1 MYIFSDTA
9 STVFSITTVVFSI
22 ISLVT
27 PLMVIGVFIMVFVK
41 MFRSSRDTFKNV
53 KRELNDIN
61 NLSSVTE
68 DEIRNTPKSVS
79 GMTSIYLPVLQRDFP
94 ELNYEEF
101 KNMAVN
107 ELKKQLSLSYDSFI
121 IHRTELYRYSKSQGT
136 CTAVFQSSVEYQADG
151 LKNQTRYNTHMVYV
165 QNSDLSEE
173 EDSFS
178 TTCPNCGAPITRLGH
193 MSCEYCGSAI
203 VPVNVKVWKF
213 LKTEE
218 V

>member
-1 MYIFSDTA
+1 MYIFSDSAT
-9 STVFSITTVVFSI
+9 TVFSITTVVFSI

-27 PLMVIGVFIMVFVK
+27 PFLVIGTFIMVFVK
-41 MFRSSRDTFKNV
+41 MFRASRDTFKNV

-61 NLSSVTE
+61 TLSSVTE

-94 ELNYEEF
+94 ELNYDEF

-121 IHRTELYRYSKSQGT
+121 IHRTELYRYSKAQGT
-136 CTAVFQSSVEYQADG
+136 CTAVFQSSVEYQSDG

-173 EDSFS
+173 DDSFS
-178 TTCPNCGAPITRLGH
+178 TTCPNCGAPITKLGH
-193 MSCEYCGSAI
+193 MNCEYCGSAI

-213 LKTEE
+213 LKAEE